1 MNAQKFT
8 QKSLEAIQEA
18 QNIALEHNSMQIEQ
32 EHLVCA
38 LLEQK
43 DGLIPQLMK
52 KMGTDPDALL
62 HAVEQRIEGL
72 PGVTGPGRES
82 GKIYVSGD
90 VDQNLAAAER
100 EAGRMKDEYVSVEH
114 IMMAVLEKP
123 NTGMS
128 RIFQQF
134 GVTKDQFLSVLATVR
149 GNTRVTSD
157 TPEETYDSLSKYGQD
172 LVELAKN
179 HKLDPVIG
187 RDSEIRNV
195 IRILSRKT
203 KNNPVLIGEPGVGKT
218 AIAEGL
224 ALRIVRGDV
233 PNNLKDRKLFSLD
246 MGSLIAGAKFRGEF
260 EERLKAVLGGCR
272 IAVAADSNVAPLYLE
287 TVCASLRDAGFAVC
301 SYVFPSGEA
310 HKNFTTLSAILE
322 FLAESQLTRTD
333 CVAALGGG
341 VTGDMAGFAAASY
354 LRGIR
359 YVQLPTTLL
368 SAVDSSVGG
377 KTAIDLAA
385 GKNLAGAFLQPAA
398 VLCDTDCLR
407 SLPAAVFADGAAE
420 AIKTG
425 VLSGETLFS
434 LFEDGTLTDAPAEII
449 ARCIRYKAGV
459 VERDEKEQGE
469 RRKLNLGHTVGH
481 AIEKCSGYAMPHG
494 HAVAAGLAVM
504 ARASERLGWAEPGVS
519 ARIAACLE
527 KNGLPTGTDYPAE
540 ALAKAALADKKRSG
554 DSITI
559 VVPKAIGD
567 CELKRIPVTELLPII
582 AAGRGD

>member
-1 MNAQKFT
+1 MSSVQT
-8 QKSLEAIQEA
+8 
-18 QNIALEHNSMQIEQ
+18 IEVHTAPAY
-32 EHLVCA
+32 EVTIGA
-38 LLEQK
+38 GLL
-43 DGLIPQLMK
+43 
-52 KMGTDPDALL
+52 
-62 HAVEQRIEGL
+62 
-72 PGVTGPGRES
+72 REC
-82 GKIYVSGD
+82 
-90 VDQNLAAAER
+90 
-100 EAGRMKDEYVSVEH
+100 
-114 IMMAVLEKP
+114 
-123 NTGMS
+123 
-128 RIFQQF
+128 
-134 GVTKDQFLSVLATVR
+134 
-149 GNTRVTSD
+149 
-157 TPEETYDSLSKYGQD
+157 
-172 LVELAKN
+172 
-179 HKLDPVIG
+179 
-187 RDSEIRNV
+187 
-195 IRILSRKT
+195 
-203 KNNPVLIGEPGVGKT
+203 
-218 AIAEGL
+218 
-224 ALRIVRGDV
+224 
-233 PNNLKDRKLFSLD
+233 
-246 MGSLIAGAKFRGEF
+246 GA
-260 EERLKAVLGGCR
+260 RLKTVLGGCR

-301 SYVFPSGEA
+301 SYVFPVGEA

-385 GKNLAGAFLQPAA
+385 GKNLAGAFLQPTA

-425 VLSGETLFS
+425 VLSSETLFS

-469 RRKLNLGHTVGH
+469 RRKLNLGHTRPVMPSKS
-481 AIEKCSGYAMPHG
+481 AAAMPIPHG

-504 ARASERLGWAEPGVS
+504 ARASERLGWAEPGCLRASRRVW
-519 ARIAACLE
+519 RRTACR
-527 KNGLPTGTDYPAE
+527 PGTDYPAE

-559 VVPKAIGD
+559 VVPRAIGD

-582 AAGRGD
+582 AAGRGE